1 LRIDIRAVAFALMSC
16 LSLVACGGDSAPAPA
31 AASEVVVA
39 PAPAA
44 TTAPVSGCRLGL
56 PKGSGPG
63 VNCPRTSP
71 VFMSLVEGAVNR
83 ARDVKQTDY
92 PLDDIGYRVTAEQ
105 LDAFF
110 KRVVDDINAGGQAC
124 AYRDGLE
131 LAVKSTN
138 DFSEQ
143 YKFWVTSGHL
153 RLGDNAYRATCTP
166 AWF

>member
-1 LRIDIRAVAFALMSC
+1 MSLRAVSCALLSS
-16 LSLVACGGDSAPAPA
+16 LSLVACGGGSEPAPA
-31 AASEVVVA
+31 APSEAVTA
-39 PAPAA
+39 PAPVA
-44 TTAPVSGCRLGL
+44 TIVPFSGCRRGL
-56 PKGSGPG
+56 PRGSGLG

-71 VFMSLVEGAVNR
+71 VFMALVEGAVNR
-83 ARDVKQTDY
+83 ARDAKRNEY
-92 PLDDIGYRVTAEQ
+92 PLEDIGYRVTAEQ
-105 LDAFF
+105 LDDFF
-110 KRVVDDINAGGQAC
+110 KRVVDDINAGGEAC

-153 RLGDNAYRATCTP
+153 RLGGNAYRATCTP